1 MNAAA
6 STTPIRAFPLAM
18 ALHPLVTVTPLSPGL
33 KDYRMRGLV
42 TGCRGL
48 TLIELLMA
56 VAIVGVLASIAVPAL
71 LSARRYANQT
81 SAVASLRAIAGAEA
95 AFATTCANGFFASR
109 LSQLADPPAPRQEA
123 FLSPDLAASDR
134 VTKSGYQ
141 FRLTAGSDGRP
152 ASLDSCNGIDAA
164 ELTSSFV
171 ATASPESASAGTLH
185 YWVGVPGAIYQLPQP
200 ITSTVGLLEPAGAQP
215 VGNDTVRPNGG
226 RGSGGSD
233 KIPVP

>member
-1 MNAAA
+1 MV
-6 STTPIRAFPLAM
+6 
-18 ALHPLVTVTPLSPGL
+18 LHPLVNVTPSSPGP
-33 KDYRMRGLV
+33 KDYRMRSLV

-56 VAIVGVLASIAVPAL
+56 VAIIGVLASIAVPAL
-71 LSARRYANQT
+71 LSARRHANQT
-81 SAVASLRAIAGAEA
+81 SAVASLRAIAAAEQV
-95 AFATTCANGFFASR
+95 FATTCANGFFASG

-152 ASLDSCNGIDAA
+152 ASLNSCNGVDAA
-164 ELTSSFV
+164 ELSSSFV

-185 YWVGVPGAIYQLPQP
+185 YWVGVSGTIYQWPQP
-200 ITSTVGLLEPAGAQP
+200 IASTVGLLDPPGAQP
-215 VGNDTVRPNGG
+215 VGSNTVRSYGG

-233 KIPVP
+233 KISVP